1 MSGARPSHL
10 VNKFAAKEHRGSS
23 TPRTAP
29 SPKAKSGTN
38 ARLTVSTF
46 LVGVLLTVAAFGW
59 TIREQADLIDREL
72 ARRSNS
78 VVVSIQ
84 RELSSRLAVL
94 EAFRA
99 FVSTTR
105 GDSRADLRSFVSDL
119 TRSEGAAVALDW
131 VPRVPAEAV
140 RAHEESQW
148 IQGLPDFR
156 IHRGTDPLP
165 PAPEYLPVH
174 FGVGAGARVEEID
187 LSPGADLSAEAG
199 VSAALATARARRSP
213 AGAAPIRL
221 VRPEGD
227 RRAVLVFAPVP
238 ATRSSGPSGGED
250 EILGYVFGLF
260 DTDALAREALTEI
273 DRASLSVELRDAT
286 AGSGSEPLFVH
297 DSAGSESSSALL
309 TLWSLLAETSQEQR
323 SSFDAA
329 GRLWTTSVRSG
340 PRFVASCLD
349 WTPWVVAAVGVL
361 LSTGLSVAVRS
372 YAARGRKLREARKHL
387 ASERS
392 ENLERVSRLGEDLE
406 RERLDRRRT
415 EESLFREKQQ
425 FRLMFNAVPAMIWY
439 KDTKNRFLL
448 VNEAAAASM
457 GRTVEE
463 MEGRPCSEI
472 LPSKAYELYRDDLE
486 IIQAGKPKL
495 GVIEELRL
503 PGGESIWART
513 DKLPEYDTMGRV
525 VGILVFAQDIT
536 ERRHAEDEVRRLNG
550 ELEQRVAAR
559 TAELRAANQ
568 ELESFAYSVSHDLR
582 TPLRTI
588 DGFSQLLLDE
598 FGKDLASDAHDYLQR
613 LRGAAQR
620 MGQLIDDL
628 LKLTRVSRSELRR
641 EPVDLSALT
650 RQAVEELR
658 RSEKDRRVDVVVE
671 ATPLAMGDPVL
682 LANVIQNL
690 VGNAWKFT
698 GQTPE
703 ARVEFG
709 STTIDGDRTAFYVR
723 DNGVG
728 FDMVYSD
735 KLFGAFQRL
744 HSHDEFEG
752 SGIGLATVQMIIRRH
767 GGEVW
772 ADSTPGQG
780 ATFHFTLG
788 FGNA

>member
-1 MSGARPSHL
+1 M
-10 VNKFAAKEHRGSS
+10 VTKFAAKEPRASS
-23 TPRTAP
+23 PLRTAP
-29 SPKAKSGTN
+29 TPKAKPRTN
-38 ARLTVSTF
+38 ARLTVSMF
-46 LVGVLLTVAAFGW
+46 FVGLALTVAAFGW
-59 TIREQADLIDREL
+59 TVRDQADRIEKEL

-94 EAFRA
+94 ESFRA

-105 GDSRADLRSFVSDL
+105 GNSRADLRSFVSDL
-119 TRSEGAAVALDW
+119 TRSEGATVALDW
-131 VPRVPAEAV
+131 APRVPADAV

-156 IHRGTDPLP
+156 IHRGTAPLP
-165 PAPEYLPVH
+165 SAPEYLPVH

-187 LSPGADLSAEAG
+187 LTPGADLSAVAG
-199 VSAALATARARRSP
+199 VSAALATARARHSP
-213 AGAAPIRL
+213 AAAAPVRL

-238 ATRSSGPSGGED
+238 AIKPSGPGGGED

-260 DTDALAREALTEI
+260 DADALAREALTEI
-273 DRASLSVELRDAT
+273 DRASLSVELRDGT

-297 DSAGSESSSALL
+297 DSAGSETSSALL
-309 TLWSLLAETSQEQR
+309 TLWSLLAETSLEQR

-349 WTPWVVAAVGVL
+349 WTPWVVAAVGL
-361 LSTGLSVAVRS
+361 LMSTGLSVAVRS
-372 YAARGRKLREARKHL
+372 YAVRGRKLREARKHL

-486 IIQAGKPKL
+486 IIQVGKPKL

-598 FGKDLASDAHDYLQR
+598 FGKDLATGAHDYLQR

-628 LKLTRVSRSELRR
+628 LKLTRVSRSELKR

-709 STTIDGDRTAFYVR
+709 STTVDGDRTAFYVR

-744 HSHDEFEG
+744 HSHEEFEG

-772 ADSTPGQG
+772 ADSAPGQG

>member
-1 MSGARPSHL
+1 MT
-10 VNKFAAKEHRGSS
+10 KFASREHRASS
-23 TPRTAP
+23 TPRTGAT
-29 SPKAKSGTN
+29 PKAKPRTN
-38 ARLTVSTF
+38 VRLMVSMF
-46 LVGVLLTVAAFGW
+46 LFGLLLTLAAFGW
-59 TIREQADLIDREL
+59 AVRDQADRIEREL
-72 ARRSNS
+72 ARRSSS

-84 RELSSRLAVL
+84 RELSSRLAL
-94 EAFRA
+94 LDAFRA

-105 GDSRADLRSFVSDL
+105 GGSRADLRSFLSDL
-119 TRSEGAAVALDW
+119 TRAEGATVTLDW
-131 VPRVPAEAV
+131 VPRVPADAV

-156 IHRGTDPLP
+156 IQRGTGPLP
-165 PAPEYLPVH
+165 SAPEYLPVH

-187 LSPGADLSAEAG
+187 LTPGADLSAVAG
-199 VSAALATARARRSP
+199 ISAALATARTRRGP
-213 AGAAPIRL
+213 AAAAPVRL

-227 RRAVLVFAPVP
+227 RRAVLVFTPVF
-238 ATRSSGPSGGED
+238 AIKPSGSGGGEG
-250 EILGYVFGLF
+250 EMLGYVLGLF
-260 DTDALAREALTEI
+260 DADALVREALTEI

-286 AGSGSEPLFVH
+286 AGSESAPLFVH
-297 DSAGSESSSALL
+297 DSTGSESSSALL
-309 TLWSLLAETSQEQR
+309 TLWRLIGETSIEQGA
-323 SSFDAA
+323 SFDAA
-329 GRLWTTSVRSG
+329 GRLWTSSVHSG
-340 PRFVASCLD
+340 PRLVASCLG
-349 WTPWVVAAVGVL
+349 WTPWVVLAVGLL
-361 LSTGLSVAVRS
+361 LSIGLSIAVRS
-372 YAARGRKLREARKHL
+372 YAARGHKLREARRQL
-387 ASERS
+387 AGERS

-425 FRLMFNAVPAMIWY
+425 FRLMFNAVPAMVWY

-448 VNEAAAASM
+448 VNEAAAVSM

-486 IIQAGKPKL
+486 IIQSGKPKL
-495 GVIEELRL
+495 GLIEEIRL

-536 ERRHAEDEVRRLNG
+536 ERRQAEDEVRRLNG

-588 DGFSQLLLDE
+588 DGFSRLLLDE
-598 FGKDLASDAHDYLQR
+598 FGKDLATDAHDYLQR

-620 MGQLIDDL
+620 MGQLIEDL
-628 LKLTRVSRSELRR
+628 LQLTRVSRSELKL
-641 EPVDLSALT
+641 EPVDLSALA

-658 RSEKDRRVDVVVE
+658 RTEKDRRVDVIVE
-671 ATPLAMGDPVL
+671 ATPLALGDPVL

-698 GQTPE
+698 GREPE

-709 STTIDGDRTAFYVR
+709 STTVDGGRTAFYVR

-735 KLFGAFQRL
+735 KLFAAFQRL

-752 SGIGLATVQMIIRRH
+752 SGIGLATVQMIVRRH
-767 GGEVW
+767 GGEAW
-772 ADSTPGQG
+772 ADSSPGQG

>member
-1 MSGARPSHL
+1 

-29 SPKAKSGTN
+29 TPKAKTGTN
-38 ARLTVSTF
+38 ARLTVSMF

-59 TIREQADLIDREL
+59 AIREQADRIEREL

-165 PAPEYLPVH
+165 PAAEYLPVH

-213 AGAAPIRL
+213 AAAAPIRL

-238 ATRSSGPSGGED
+238 AIKSSGPSGGED

-349 WTPWVVAAVGVL
+349 WTPWVVAAVGLL

-598 FGKDLASDAHDYLQR
+598 FDKDLASDAHDYLQR

-658 RSEKDRRVDVVVE
+658 RSEKNRRVDVVVE

-772 ADSTPGQG
+772 ADSAPGQG